1 MMGSD
6 RTFEPFIGN
15 LLFSAIE
22 GADLDIGQVR
32 SSLVLH
38 LGIDDGGLEPAERHA
53 EYVRA
58 EYVRPDAGDLKK
70 CSVWSRSA

>member
-6 RTFEPFIGN
+6 CTFEPFIGN
-15 LLFSAIE
+15 LPFSTIE

-32 SSLVLH
+32 SSLVLRH
-38 LGIDDGGLEPAERHA
+38 GTDVGGLEPAKRHA
-53 EYVRA
+53 EYVHG
-58 EYVRPDAGDLKK
+58 DARDLKK

>member
-6 RTFEPFIGN
+6 RPFEPFIGN

-22 GADLDIGQVR
+22 GADFHIGQGR
-32 SSLVLH
+32 SSLALR
-38 LGIDDGGLEPAERHA
+38 LGIDVGGLEPVELHA

-58 EYVRPDAGDLKK
+58 DARDLKK
-70 CSVWSRSA
+70 ICSVWSQSA